1 MTWDQNNPKIDL
13 NVKKHGAHPKPN
25 NKEVNTMC
33 APRQLFEQQSY
44 TLTLDYLQEWLQ
56 LQRPQR
62 SLYSPKQIISTL
74 CYAATLKKT
83 IRQAAKEL
91 ENSPHPNTIFNELYC
106 LDVDTLTERLN
117 QTLAS
122 LIPRSIFKRKRQVA
136 IDFKSIPTWIE
147 ESKLSPDERQYIIH
161 SKPQSGTSKFYQFAS
176 IYLIKN
182 NKRYTLAVVM
192 VKRGMSK
199 KQVVK
204 QLLRYLAQ
212 MKGKVKCLY
221 LDREFFA
228 IEVINLLKEEN
239 IPFLMGARRTEGIK
253 RLIQQEGVGIHS
265 YTLTSGDREEQVD
278 IVVVGKYLKG
288 KRGKHGRR
296 MYAYAMWKYPFSLKS
311 LYGIDQRY
319 RYRFGI
325 EASHRMW
332 EMARGRTASKRSVIR
347 LLFVGIAVLFYCV
360 WVKLS
365 PRFPLMADKSERR
378 KVRKQL
384 TFQSFLT
391 SIRRRVEDR
400 RERTHLELLIGL
412 LYLLVSLLS
421 LEVIFILPN
430 NSQLI

>member
-1 MTWDQNNPKIDL
+1 M
-13 NVKKHGAHPKPN
+13 
-25 NKEVNTMC
+25 
-33 APRQLFEQQSY
+33 
-44 TLTLDYLQEWLQ
+44 
-56 LQRPQR
+56 QRPKR
-62 SLYSPKQIISTL
+62 SLYSPKQIIPTL

-83 IRQAAKEL
+83 IQQAAKEL

-147 ESKLSPDERQYIIH
+147 ESKLSPHQRQYIIH

-253 RLIQQEGVGIHS
+253 RLIQREGVGIHS
-265 YTLTSGDREEQVD
+265 YTLTSGNREEQVD

-365 PRFPLMADKSERR
+365 HRFTLMADKSERR

>member
-1 MTWDQNNPKIDL
+1 
-13 NVKKHGAHPKPN
+13 
-25 NKEVNTMC
+25 MC

-83 IRQAAKEL
+83 IQQAAKEL

-117 QTLAS
+117 QTLAG

-136 IDFKSIPTWIE
+136 IDFKSIPTWID

-239 IPFLMGARRTEGIK
+239 IPFLMGARRTEEIK

-265 YTLTSGDREEQVD
+265 YTLTSGNREEQVD

-365 PRFPLMADKSERR
+365 HRFSLMADKSERR

-400 RERTHLELLIGL
+400 WERAHLELLIGL